1 MTGFATDA
9 ARYCAITGGEYQAD
23 ESTTTESGEEEGT
36 CILPDGQSC
45 NVWDYYNG
53 TCGQTAP
60 SGDQSTPA
68 AESDPFAYCASVGTD
83 DMPAGETV
91 DGELPDVIVQGMIA
105 QDLVSADAPEAIQQ
119 AAQWRCMD
127 GNVWV
132 CVVGANLPCGEKADL
147 SDTPTDA
154 MSEFCQANANADAI
168 PAAVTG
174 RATVYSWQ
182 CDGET
187 PTVIE
192 QLFTADAQ
200 GYLAEFWT
208 ELTPPQ

>member
-1 MTGFATDA
+1 
-9 ARYCAITGGEYQAD
+9 
-23 ESTTTESGEEEGT
+23 
-36 CILPDGQSC
+36 
-45 NVWDYYNG
+45 
-53 TCGQTAP
+53 
-60 SGDQSTPA
+60 
-68 AESDPFAYCASVGTD
+68 
-83 DMPAGETV
+83 MPAGETV
-91 DGELPDVIVQGMIA
+91 DGQLPDVIVQGMIA
-105 QDLVSADAPEAIQQ
+105 QDLISADAPEAIQQ

-154 MSEFCQANANADAI
+154 MTEFCQANANADAI
-168 PAAVTG
+168 PASVTG
-174 RATVYSWQ
+174 RATVYSWK